1 MVLTLDGAH
10 FLRSFGAREE
20 LGSLPS
26 SSKCRVST
34 NNLYWVK
41 MVGFRDFSTLSVCIP
56 QEQEWEI

>member
-56 QEQEWEI
+56 